1 MAPSQPNPPEAA
13 NSSKSLVDALS
24 SVALGRQLWVVVIVV
39 NAALLL
45 LAALSLADSRTRQ
58 LESALHATEQLTHLI
73 AQDVD
78 NEYEKIDLVL
88 RTVAGNFGEQRRSG
102 AANLENWLQS
112 QHRLNPQLNVLRVAD
127 ASGQVIYAPDAAR
140 RLRANLSDRAYF
152 QRLRDDPA
160 AGVQV
165 FGPVVGRTTGQT
177 VMILARRLVNDHGEF
192 QGVVLGSIRLDFFYQ
207 RFARLLSAEGA
218 TIAVR
223 DGDLKLLMHY
233 PESPGVAAGASD
245 DPPPPYLDAWRRHP
259 GTGSYRGASGTDG
272 IERLGSYRQSETFG
286 FYVNMG
292 IPVDSVLTTWYRHLK
307 LMSAFWLLFVALS
320 ILLARQLQLAW
331 REQHRAVVL
340 HRESEQRLRL
350 VAENTAEY
358 ICGVNPDRSISFVNR
373 PVPGLDPDQ
382 VAGGDIFSLFPA
394 AVRLVASSVLEG
406 CFLLQES
413 GEFEYEA
420 AGSRGEPR
428 SYWAQATPVVI
439 GGEVATVVITMTDIT
454 ERKRFEQQVLNSR
467 ELLRQ
472 FLDHF
477 PGVAYAKDES
487 LQVVM
492 ASRGFKALLGL
503 EPREMIGRRN
513 GELFPRQMAE
523 KMDADERQVLVDGK
537 TRVIEEELAGRVY
550 ESTKFRIAQHESWLL
565 AGITVDVTQ
574 RQRAAA
580 RVEMLLRLSA
590 LGGTVGEREFID
602 AGLRMAETLTGSK
615 IGFLHF
621 VNDDQETIQ
630 LASWTAG
637 ALKNCEAI
645 DDARYPISQ
654 AGIWADCFRRR
665 EAVMFNDYPACADE
679 RGLPEGH
686 AALQRLVSVPV
697 IEDGQVRMMLGV
709 GNKLDDYD
717 DFDLQSVRLIGND
730 LWRVVRRVRVE
741 QALTQHLAELTE
753 LNRKLAQAQNQLLQS
768 EKMATIGQLAA
779 GVAHELNNP
788 IGFVQSN
795 LGTLSAYV
803 DDLLEIVD
811 CGAKSV
817 EKHGDAATAKAYRE
831 LAAKKDLAFLRED
844 VGQLLAESKDGADR
858 VRRIVQNLK
867 DFSHVSDDEW
877 TWADLHK
884 GLDSTLN
891 IVWNEIKYK
900 AEVEKRYTALPEVFC
915 VPSQLNQVFMNLLVN
930 AAQAIEGKGKII
942 IASGLVAGEEAPPAA
957 AAVADQGQAVWIEI
971 SDTGKGI
978 PAENLVRVFD
988 PFFTTKPVGQGT
1000 GLGLSLA
1007 WSIIQKHHGSLTVD
1021 STVGVGTTFRITLPI
1036 EGKATPG
1043 VPSNE

>member
-1 MAPSQPNPPEAA
+1 
-13 NSSKSLVDALS
+13 
-24 SVALGRQLWVVVIVV
+24 VV
-39 NAALLL
+39 
-45 LAALSLADSRTRQ
+45 
-58 LESALHATEQLTHLI
+58 
-73 AQDVD
+73 QDVD
-78 NEYEKIDLVL
+78 TEYAKIDLAL
-88 RTVAGNFGEQRRSG
+88 RMVVGNFAEQRRGG
-102 AANLENWLQS
+102 AANLEKWLQALR
-112 QHRLNPQLNVLRVAD
+112 QLNPQLNVLRVTD

-140 RLRANLSDRAYF
+140 RLRTNLSDRPYF

-165 FGPVVGRTTGQT
+165 FGPVLGRTTDKP
-177 VMILARRLVNDHGEF
+177 VMILARRLVDDRGEF
-192 QGVVLGSIRLDFFYQ
+192 QGVVLGSITLEFFDQ

-218 TIAVR
+218 TIAIR
-223 DGDLKLLMHY
+223 DGDLKLLMRY
-233 PESPGVAAGASD
+233 PESRAGATGETAD
-245 DPPPPYLDAWRRHP
+245 APPAYLDAWRRHP
-259 GTGSYRGASGTDG
+259 AAGSYRGVSAIDRL
-272 IERLGSYRQSETFG
+272 ERLGSYRQSETFG

-292 IPVDSVLTTWYRHLK
+292 LTVDSVLTAWYRHLK
-307 LMSAFWLLFVALS
+307 LVSAFWLLFVALS
-320 ILLARQLQLAW
+320 ILVARQLQLAW

-373 PVPGLDPDQ
+373 PVPGQ
-382 VAGGDIFSLFPA
+382 AAGGDVFAYFPA
-394 AVRLVASSVLEG
+394 AVRLVADSVLES

-428 SYWAQATPVVI
+428 SYWAQAMPVVI

-487 LQVVM
+487 LRMVM

-513 GELFPRQMAE
+513 GELFPREMAE
-523 KMDADERQVLVDGK
+523 KMDADDRRVLRDGK
-537 TRVIEEELAGRVY
+537 TRVIEEELAGRIY

-590 LGGTVGEREFID
+590 LGGTVSEREFID
-602 AGLRMAETLTGSK
+602 EGLQMAETLTGSK

-637 ALKNCEAI
+637 TLKNCKANY
-645 DDARYPISQ
+645 DTHYPISQ

-665 EAVMFNDYPACADE
+665 EAVMFNDYAACADK

-697 IEDGQVRMMLGV
+697 IEDGMVRMMLGV

-717 DFDLQSVRLIGND
+717 DFDLQSVQLIGND

-741 QALTQHLAELTE
+741 MALTRHLAELTE
-753 LNRKLAQAQNQLLQS
+753 LNRKLAQAQNQ
-768 EKMATIGQLAA
+768 
-779 GVAHELNNP
+779 
-788 IGFVQSN
+788 
-795 LGTLSAYV
+795 
-803 DDLLEIVD
+803 
-811 CGAKSV
+811 
-817 EKHGDAATAKAYRE
+817 
-831 LAAKKDLAFLRED
+831 
-844 VGQLLAESKDGADR
+844 
-858 VRRIVQNLK
+858 
-867 DFSHVSDDEW
+867 
-877 TWADLHK
+877 
-884 GLDSTLN
+884 
-891 IVWNEIKYK
+891 
-900 AEVEKRYTALPEVFC
+900 
-915 VPSQLNQVFMNLLVN
+915 
-930 AAQAIEGKGKII
+930 
-942 IASGLVAGEEAPPAA
+942 
-957 AAVADQGQAVWIEI
+957 
-971 SDTGKGI
+971 
-978 PAENLVRVFD
+978 
-988 PFFTTKPVGQGT
+988 
-1000 GLGLSLA
+1000 
-1007 WSIIQKHHGSLTVD
+1007 
-1021 STVGVGTTFRITLPI
+1021 
-1036 EGKATPG
+1036 
-1043 VPSNE
+1043 